1 MLFRSADLSLPA
13 AHRRPRRSDVRGRA
27 SGGVFC
33 WHHSKG
39 ARPSGA
45 RARACCVCVSN
56 SVKLINARPGER
68 VTTGSSL
75 QAALKLYA
83 IAAAATTAAAA
94 AVVHLPPPASCTMT
108 TLTLV
113 RLLSWYSCALSRLL
127 LARSASDRRAPC
139 KRHRWAQCKRQAG
152 AVHATGGRQV
162 TDEPINGKPPP
173 PRPPRRC
180 PTVCDLAAADVS
192 PRAPSHP
199 RHRVRRHHPCRCV
212 RRHYPRRY
220 SMCAVTTPVA
230 AYTVTTPVAVCA
242 VGYSCRFRNMR

>member
-1 MLFRSADLSLPA
+1 M
-13 AHRRPRRSDVRGRA
+13 
-27 SGGVFC
+27 
-33 WHHSKG
+33 
-39 ARPSGA
+39 
-45 RARACCVCVSN
+45 CVSN

-199 RHRVRRHHPCRCV
+199 RHRVRRHHPYQ
-212 RRHYPRRY
+212 RRH
-220 SMCAVTTPVA
+220 TPVTVCA
-230 AYTVTTPVAVCA
+230 VTTPVAVCA
-242 VGYSCRFRNMR
+242 VTTPVATVCAPSPPPSPRTPSPPPSLCAPSVIRVGFGTCGRSRIMYGPLLVSQ